1 MSIFIKDKKHF
12 LDNYEKFA
20 QMVFWRDANNGKVE
34 IKIAVPCHSKEIKS
48 SLKMIK
54 N

>member
-20 QMVFWRDANNGKVE
+20 QMVFWKDSGEDKVE
-34 IKIAVPCHSKEIKS
+34 IKIAVPAFAKEVKN